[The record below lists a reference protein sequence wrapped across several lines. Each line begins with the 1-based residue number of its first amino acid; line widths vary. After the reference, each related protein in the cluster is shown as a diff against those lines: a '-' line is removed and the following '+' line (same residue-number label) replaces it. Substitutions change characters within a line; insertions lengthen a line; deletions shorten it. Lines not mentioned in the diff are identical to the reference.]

1 MNRLA
6 SLSAA
11 VADAEQRLLE
21 RRRVVKRQARELA
34 AHARRR
40 LASPVALLAA
50 LGAGFLLASRT
61 GRSGIG
67 KAFAVLQLTLAALS
81 ALAAARK

>member
-1 MNRLA
+1 MNNLA
-6 SLSAA
+6 VLADS
-11 VADAEQRLLE
+11 VADAERRLLD
-21 RRRVVKRQARELA
+21 RRRSARRRAMVLA

-50 LGAGFLLASRT
+50 AGAGYLLATKT

-67 KAFAVLQLTLAALS
+67 KAFSVLQLALAALT
-81 ALAAARK
+81 AYKAAE